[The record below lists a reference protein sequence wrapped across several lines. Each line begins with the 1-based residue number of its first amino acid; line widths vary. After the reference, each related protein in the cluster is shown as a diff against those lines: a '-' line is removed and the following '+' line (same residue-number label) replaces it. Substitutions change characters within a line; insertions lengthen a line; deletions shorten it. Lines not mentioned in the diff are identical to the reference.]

1 MARRIFHKI
10 LSTKAVQNINRFS
23 NTILHLHIHIPLYC
37 SRNNLKALN
46 VFTKSNVVLIIR

>member
-23 NTILHLHIHIPLYC
+23 NTILHLHIHIPQYC
-37 SRNNLKALN
+37 SRNNLNALN

>member
-23 NTILHLHIHIPLYC
+23 NTILHLHIHIPQ
-37 SRNNLKALN
+37 SVREITLKL
-46 VFTKSNVVLIIR
+46 